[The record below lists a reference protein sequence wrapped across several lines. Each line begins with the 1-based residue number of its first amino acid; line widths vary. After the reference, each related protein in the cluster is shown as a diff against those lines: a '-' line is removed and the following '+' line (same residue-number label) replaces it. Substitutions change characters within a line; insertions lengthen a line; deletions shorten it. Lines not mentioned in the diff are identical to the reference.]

1 MPRKKSMSKIESGFF
16 EEQLFDA
23 QRSLFF
29 ARSVKEAKFL
39 TNRINF
45 LREQI
50 KQSNGRGV

>member
-1 MPRKKSMSKIESGFF
+1 MPRRKRIANQDTAFF

-29 ARSVKEAKFL
+29 ARSVKEARFL

-45 LREQI
+45 LKQQLRE
-50 KQSNGRGV
+50 NGRGV